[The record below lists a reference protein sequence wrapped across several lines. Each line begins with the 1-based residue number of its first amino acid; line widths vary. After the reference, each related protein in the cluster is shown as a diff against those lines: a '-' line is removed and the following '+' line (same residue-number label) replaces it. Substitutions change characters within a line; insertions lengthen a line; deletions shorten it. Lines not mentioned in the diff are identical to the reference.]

1 VHKADYLSIDG
12 RLGYVEI
19 AGDGD
24 DTLLCVH
31 TAGQSGVQYRNNIDG
46 LVALGFRVVVVDLPG
61 HGRSEPAVDGPI
73 TSIPYYADWCLRVL
87 DELSAERR
95 YLLGCSI
102 GGRIV
107 LEMAAKA
114 SDSLE
119 AVVAMECPVSPVT
132 RSKWRQP
139 EDSSTPSVRDQTY
152 FSNLALI
159 GSDVPAETAEMIATM
174 HCREDWHVTRSDLI
188 GWGRHDLWSRL
199 PDITCPT
206 YVISGGD
213 SFGEGLRATAD
224 RIPGARFESIKGIA
238 HYPNQE
244 MPDFADAFK
253 RWVGELRPDTAAER
267 GGNDV

>member
-1 VHKADYLSIDG
+1 MHNADYLEIDG
-12 RLGYVEI
+12 RLGYVEVV
-19 AGDGD
+19 GDGD
-24 DTLLCVH
+24 DTLLCIH
-31 TAGQSGVQYRNNIDG
+31 TAGQSGVQYRNNAKG
-46 LVALGFRVVVVDLPG
+46 LAALGFRVVVVDLPG

-73 TSIPYYADWCLRVL
+73 TSIPYYADWCMKVL
-87 DELSAERR
+87 DQVATGRW

-107 LEMAAKA
+107 LEMASRF

-119 AVVAMECPVSPVT
+119 AVVAMECPVAPT
-132 RSKWRQP
+132 AARTWRKP

-152 FSNLALI
+152 YSNLSLI

-174 HCREDWHVTRSDLI
+174 HCREDWHVTRSDLVA
-188 GWGRHDLWSRL
+188 WGRHDLWSRL
-199 PDITCPT
+199 PDISCPT

-213 SFGEGLRATAD
+213 SFGENLRPTAE
-224 RIPGARFESIKGIA
+224 RIPGALFQSVKGIA

-253 RWVGELRPDTAAER
+253 GWLEELRQAPVPAR
-267 GGNDV
+267 GGN